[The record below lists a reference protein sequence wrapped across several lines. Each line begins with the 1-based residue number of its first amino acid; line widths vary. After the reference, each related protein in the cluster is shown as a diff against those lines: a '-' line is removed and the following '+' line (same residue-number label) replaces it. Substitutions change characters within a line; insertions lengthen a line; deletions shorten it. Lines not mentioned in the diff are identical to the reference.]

1 MGCCW
6 GWGRGRGLNVISRPK
21 LCHHFS
27 SHSFY
32 FPNPCPRPNLCWRL
46 PVPVTQIPIFL
57 WKKRG
62 KSFSC
67 DGNMSALVPSLDMLA
82 ILMKTR
88 SILALKSF
96 VILQGAK
103 IFYGFKL
110 TSFVA
115 ARVEKVVSSFPSFI
129 ISLCSCR
136 QSLHIPNENN
146 NDMWKKKF
154 CFVTITNRAK
164 NAGLANCIEC
174 FTKESSFFLPFPL
187 GDIYQ
192 WPSTV
197 ALLVTYFRIWNI
209 HVVCVD
215 PHTFS
220 A

>member
-1 MGCCW
+1 
-6 GWGRGRGLNVISRPK
+6 
-21 LCHHFS
+21 
-27 SHSFY
+27 
-32 FPNPCPRPNLCWRL
+32 
-46 PVPVTQIPIFL
+46 
-57 WKKRG
+57 
-62 KSFSC
+62 
-67 DGNMSALVPSLDMLA
+67 MSALVPSLDMLA

-154 CFVTITNRAK
+154 CLVTITNRAK

-209 HVVCVD
+209 RVVCVD
-215 PHTFS
+215 PYTFS